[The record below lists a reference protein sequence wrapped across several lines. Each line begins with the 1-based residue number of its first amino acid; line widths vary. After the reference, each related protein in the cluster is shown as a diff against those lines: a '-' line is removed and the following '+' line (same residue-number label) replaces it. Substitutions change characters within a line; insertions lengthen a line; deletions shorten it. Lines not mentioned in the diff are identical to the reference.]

1 MFFFFQAEDGI
12 RDLVRSRG
20 LGDVYKRQLYDKLF
34 EDDNFIPTLNSAVTT
49 EDGSAIICTDSYLI
63 QISNT
68 FLIKRIIPNTVIH
81 SVRSNSEE
89 RGSLVHEF
97 ESDENTI
104 DIIYSGIWFND
115 PSKISF
121 RYQLK
126 NYESKWNTTL
136 NKHVFY
142 TNLPPGDFH
151 FNIETISG
159 TGGSL
164 QNPIDYSFSI
174 AKPYHATWWFR
185 SIVVL
190 LVITGLYF
198 MFFSM
203 ERNRK
208 RKQKLERDKLEAQIN
223 ILKSQINPH
232 FLFNSFNTL
241 ITIIEENPRVAVEY
255 VEHLS
260 DFYRNI
266 IVYRERDFISLQEE
280 MELVN
285 SFSFLLQ
292 KRYEKGFRLVSS
304 LNGKV
309 GQVMPLAL
317 QMLVENAVKHGVEP
331 SETPAHIRISL
342 HRHGKNYA
350 TLTVTNTPA
359 GPSAPGLGMAL
370 AKVPPPP
377 RGGNCGVAPLVDALR
392 KERNLT
398 CPNLT

>member
-1 MFFFFQAEDGI
+1 MCI
-12 RDLVRSRG
+12 RDR
-20 LGDVYKRQLYDKLF
+20 
-34 EDDNFIPTLNSAVTT
+34 
-49 EDGSAIICTDSYLI
+49 
-63 QISNT
+63 
-68 FLIKRIIPNTVIH
+68 
-81 SVRSNSEE
+81 
-89 RGSLVHEF
+89 
-97 ESDENTI
+97 
-104 DIIYSGIWFND
+104 FND

-241 ITIIEENPRVAVEY
+241 TALIDEDPKNASLY
-255 VEHLS
+255 VEKLS
-260 DFYRNI
+260 GFYRALLTLNVDIHTVGEELNILNDFYFLLKQRFGNNLDLEINVADTSSLIPPLTFQLLFENVINHNI
-266 IVYRERDFISLQEE
+266 ISISKPMKVTIVQQPDLSIIFSNNKRLKTSDSSGAGIGLQNIINRYQLMFGKDINIINGDNFFEVK
-280 MELVN
+280 LPFVGD
-285 SFSFLLQ
+285 Q
-292 KRYEKGFRLVSS
+292 K
-304 LNGKV
+304 
-309 GQVMPLAL
+309 
-317 QMLVENAVKHGVEP
+317 
-331 SETPAHIRISL
+331 
-342 HRHGKNYA
+342 
-350 TLTVTNTPA
+350 
-359 GPSAPGLGMAL
+359 
-370 AKVPPPP
+370 
-377 RGGNCGVAPLVDALR
+377 
-392 KERNLT
+392 
-398 CPNLT
+398 